1 MRALALLL
9 VAALALAACRPGTDH
24 AAHDAPPAD
33 TRATPAPDPS
43 LPVLTVYAT
52 PQCGCCRLW
61 VHHMEDEGFR
71 VKTEYVESLAPVK
84 TEYGIPDTL
93 SACHTGVVDGYIIE
107 GHVPAGAVKRLLAER
122 PEGAAGLSV
131 PGMPVGSPGME
142 AEGVAPDTYDVLLV
156 ARGEARPFARY
167 EGVQL
172 LP

>member
-1 MRALALLL
+1 MRAFALLL
-9 VAALALAACRPGTDH
+9 AAAFTLAACGADTDH
-24 AAHDAPPAD
+24 AGHEAPAADA
-33 TRATPAPDPS
+33 RVTPEPDPS
-43 LPVLTVYAT
+43 LPLLTVYAT

-71 VKTEYVESLAPVK
+71 VETEYVESLAPVK
-84 TEYGIPDTL
+84 AQYGIPDTL

-131 PGMPVGSPGME
+131 PGMPIGSPGME
-142 AEGVAPDTYDVLLV
+142 AEGIAPDTYDVLLV
-156 ARGEARPFARY
+156 SGGEARPFARY
-167 EGVQL
+167 EGGRL